1 MKYYT
6 TALFVLVLP
15 FCVEASP
22 FQNLNFEKAI
32 EPLVMDDRGE
42 VSTSDAVPGWI
53 VYNSGGGR
61 ASRMFFDTVSL
72 GEPRVSFHS
81 ATSPWMAPIQGKY
94 SVLLQANTFGLTTTA
109 IGQVGEVPVDSVSLR
124 FYGSMS
130 LRVTFAGQPLELVQL
145 SSGAGYDH
153 IGADIS
159 AFAGQTGELRFTAS
173 DIPVSTFLY
182 LDVIRFSTVAVP
194 EPGFHALMGVG
205 LFGLGWW
212 RRVRA

>member
-6 TALFVLVLP
+6 TTLFVLILP

-32 EPLVMDDRGE
+32 TPLIIDESKE
-42 VSTSDAVPGWI
+42 VAVSDAVPGWS
-53 VYNSGGGR
+53 VYDRTGLP
-61 ASRMFFDTVSL
+61 ASRMFFNTFSL
-72 GEPRVSFHS
+72 GDPRVSLQS
-81 ATSPWMAPIQGKY
+81 SDSLYAPPIQGHFT
-94 SVLLQANTFGLTTTA
+94 VLLQAANFGFTTVA
-109 IGQVGEVPVDSVSLR
+109 IGQVGQIPTDAVSLR

-130 LRVTFAGQPLELVQL
+130 LKVTFAGQPLELVQI
-145 SSGAGYDH
+145 SSGVGYDH

-173 DIPVSTFLY
+173 NSPVSTFLY
-182 LDVIRFSTVAVP
+182 LDVIRFSAVAVP
-194 EPGFHALMGVG
+194 EPGGYALMGVG

-212 RRVRA
+212 RRLRA